1 MVVHGKGPA
10 VGGQGGFLNVNDD
23 MTSSNVVISDNIITD
38 ITCAT
43 NEIPATVVDG
53 VVQNDA
59 RGGILQLKSSF
70 DNSGI
75 AIDDNG
81 KYIGNV
87 VSDMQI
93 MVAQAIHQGLLDG
106 TGLQLQTNT
115 ISQEIIDWAGG
126 TDSYVPKYRCNGD
139 SMHHVSKGIIVIRVE
154 DTKGF
159 TISNNTIDR
168 VKNLSPPPFSN
179 CNDYHQ
185 GASLENLNEQQG
197 ANIRSVS
204 VAAVRG
210 FTASSSSVIAKNV
223 ILNSA
228 SENANVIIG
237 IDVQGDSKDI
247 VISKNLVDLDATAG
261 EDLNDKFVALRLR
274 EYVDIKG
281 KDHIKVQ
288 GNNVFEQEIQRV
300 KRRVLRISSN
310 KLTYGHADYMNDT
323 HEIEW
328 KLGGCPFARGK

>member
-10 VGGQGGFLNVNDD
+10 VGGQGSFLNVNDE

-43 NEIPATVVDG
+43 NEIPAAVVQG

-59 RGGILQLKSSF
+59 RGGILQLVSSF

-75 AIDDNG
+75 AIDANG

-93 MVAQAIHQGLLDG
+93 MVAHAINEGFLDD

-115 ISQEIIDWAGG
+115 ISQDIIDWASG

-139 SMHHVSKGIIVIRVE
+139 SMHHVSKGIIVIRIE

-159 TISNNTIDR
+159 TISNNMINR
-168 VKNLSPPPFSN
+168 VNNHSPPPFTN

-185 GASLENLNEQQG
+185 GASLENLDEQQG

-210 FTASSSSVIAKNV
+210 FPAGPSSSIDNNV
-223 ILNSA
+223 ILNSDSA
-228 SENANVIIG
+228 NANVVIG
-237 IDVQGDSKDI
+237 VDIQGDSKD
-247 VISKNLVDLDATAG
+247 VVVSKNLVDLDANAG
-261 EDLNDKFVALRLR
+261 EDPNDKFVALRVR
-274 EYVDIKG
+274 EYVDVKG

-288 GNNVFEQEIQRV
+288 GNNVFAQEIETV
-300 KRRVLRISSN
+300 KRRVLRSSN
-310 KLTYGHADYMNDT
+310 NLPHGHPDFINDT

-328 KLGGCPFARGK
+328 KLGGCPFAHGK

>member
-10 VGGQGGFLNVNDD
+10 VGGQGSFLNVNDN

-59 RGGILQLKSSF
+59 RGGILQLVSSF

-75 AIDDNG
+75 TIDGNG
-81 KYIGNV
+81 KYTGNV

-93 MVAQAIHQGLLDG
+93 MVARAIQEGILDD

-154 DTKGF
+154 DTRGF

-168 VKNLSPPPFSN
+168 VNNLTPPPFSD
-179 CNDYHQ
+179 CTDYHQ
-185 GASLENLNEQQG
+185 GASLENPDEQQG

-210 FTASSSSVIAKNV
+210 FPTSPSLINKNV

-228 SENANVIIG
+228 SANANVIIG
-237 IDVQGDSKDI
+237 IDIQGDSKD
-247 VISKNLVDLDATAG
+247 VVVSKNLVDLDSNAG
-261 EDLNDKFVALRLR
+261 EDSNDEFIALRVR
-274 EYVDIKG
+274 EYVDVKG
-281 KDHIKVQ
+281 QEHIKVQ
-288 GNNVFEQEIQRV
+288 GNNVFEQEIETV
-300 KRRVLRISSN
+300 KHRVLRSISN
-310 KLTYGHADYMNDT
+310 HPHGHPDLMNDSN
-323 HEIEW
+323 EIEW
-328 KLGGCPFARGK
+328 KLGGCPFARGKY